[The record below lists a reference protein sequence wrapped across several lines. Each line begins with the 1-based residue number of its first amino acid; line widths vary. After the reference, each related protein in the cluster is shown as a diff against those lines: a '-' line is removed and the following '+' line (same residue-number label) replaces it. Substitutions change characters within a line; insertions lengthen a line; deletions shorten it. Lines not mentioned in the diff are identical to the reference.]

1 MLQNK
6 TYEERPFMHIHWFC
20 IILLSL
26 CSSCSKHKDK
36 KTLARTHF
44 KMALLDLSEQSPL
57 SKTHAKAL
65 ANINKAIDLDEKAEY
80 CALKATIL
88 LEENQLKESDVW
100 FKRALDIETDETIR
114 SEIMNNYACFLAQT
128 GKQDEA
134 KRTWERLLSGTS
146 YQTPEVAFVNLGKMY
161 MSEHKWDEAQRMFTK
176 AANESPSYT
185 DAHFYRGLTLY
196 HLSRQKQDDKK
207 LAAEAGEEIKVV
219 LALEPTHSG
228 ANQLA
233 QKLGIEIDFRHDDPW
248 KEDFFEE

>member
-6 TYEERPFMHIHWFC
+6 KERLPMRIYIVC
-20 IILLSL
+20 ILLL
-26 CSSCSKHKDK
+26 LGCSSCSKHKDK

-65 ANINKAIDLDEKAEY
+65 ANINKAIELDEKAEY

-88 LEENQLKESDVW
+88 LEENQLKECEAW
-100 FKRALDIETDETIR
+100 FKRALDIESDETIR
-114 SEIMNNYACFLAQT
+114 SEIMNNYACFLAQI
-128 GKQDEA
+128 GKQEEA
-134 KRTWERLLSGTS
+134 KKTWERILSGTS
-146 YQTPEVAFVNLGKMY
+146 YQTPEVAFVNLGKLY
-161 MSEHKWDEAQRMFTK
+161 MTEHKWDEAQRMFTK
-176 AANESPSYT
+176 AANESPSYI

-196 HLSRQKQDDKK
+196 HLSQQKGDDKK
-207 LAAEAGEEIKVV
+207 LASEAGEEIKVV

-233 QKLGIEIDFRHDDPW
+233 QKLGIQMDFRHEDPW